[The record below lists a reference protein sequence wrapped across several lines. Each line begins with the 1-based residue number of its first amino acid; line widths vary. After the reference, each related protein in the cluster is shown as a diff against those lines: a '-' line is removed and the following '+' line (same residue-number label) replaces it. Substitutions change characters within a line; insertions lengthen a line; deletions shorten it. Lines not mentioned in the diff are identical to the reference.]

1 MKIKLTAP
9 SQNAV
14 DVEMKQSNQFS
25 FREGVKIAG
34 AHGKRNWQLKL
45 QCNGQKKKSH
55 LGSTTLISVEP

>member
-34 AHGKRNWQLKL
+34 AHRKRNWQLKL
-45 QCNGQKKKSH
+45 QCNGQKEEKSPGFH
-55 LGSTTLISVEP
+55 DTHIC